1 MEALK
6 FGKAILLVSLCLWT
20 LTVFPQVKEDTI
32 FQSDYLLILNT
43 YTSDAPWSNAIISPV
58 LQWLNMERKTEV
70 YVENMN
76 MLMIDDSLKLADL
89 KTNIFAKYGKKK
101 PKAVLLLGNS
111 MMLFRNEMRE
121 AWGDVPLI
129 LCGEESYMGPDDCY
143 IKKYPVVPSEQV
155 PLTNFT
161 EEYNLTLLQ
170 TRVFI
175 EENVKLLQ
183 HMIPGMKKII
193 LIGDG
198 RYVNQQLNTD
208 MKQLLQKA
216 YPELEYDFYS
226 AANMTTDSLLLK
238 LNKVDSATTGVLLSS
253 WFTRQVVAGNVQLQ
267 ANSFQVISNSV
278 TPIFAL
284 KNSLVVNSGMIGGF
298 MYSQTDFNEQL
309 FKTLSAVL
317 SGVAPRTIPFYI
329 PKGENIFNYPAL
341 LQRNFSPDSC
351 PSGSVFFNRPQT
363 VWQQYGYLF
372 IAIIAFFVILFVVL
386 YQYIRI
392 KALGRVREAQ
402 QTQLETAQELS
413 DLFDNMPII
422 YARERLIRDD
432 EGEIVDMEICS
443 INKHFL
449 KQYESK
455 VDVIGKR
462 ASELFGTNF
471 LASINYVKILDK
483 GKRPITYSFYTPQT
497 NKHQEIVLA
506 LSSKKDYIDVFGVD
520 STDLYHTQQKLNATN
535 QKLIMALE
543 VADIIPWKW
552 DLERRMILCDI
563 NRPIELSTE
572 EQDVTEEQL
581 SVPDAQY
588 FAKIFREDRPRIE
601 KAYQDLITGTIKKVK
616 EEYRVVTRTATGL
629 QTDWVEAQATVAT
642 RDENGRPL
650 TLVGS
655 SLVITA
661 RKALEEEL
669 VSAKDRAEESNR
681 LKSAFLANMS
691 HEIRTPLNAI
701 VGFSGLLPTVEE
713 PEEKEEYITIIENN
727 NKLLLQLVG
736 DILDLSK
743 IESGTLE
750 FAYLPKHLSEILRGI
765 KCSLQARTE
774 EKGLA
779 FSLMEPMPDCC
790 IETDGN
796 RLNQVITNLITN
808 AIKFTDKGG
817 SITFGYTLEKEE
829 NMLRFYVTDTGC
841 GIQEDKL
848 GTVFNRF
855 VKLNSFAQGT
865 GLGLSI
871 CQMIVEHMGGKIGVE
886 SEYGKGS
893 TFWFT
898 LPYHPV
904 KKMQSQEPKFDM
916 MHVHRDDISILIAED
931 NESNYKLFENILH
944 KDFNIIHAWNGQ
956 EAVDLFKEKH
966 PHIVLMDI
974 NMPIM
979 NGYEATKEIRK
990 LSAEIPIIAITAYA
1004 YASDKQRILS
1014 EGFDGYASK
1023 PINANVLKNKL
1034 FEIINKRMVF
1044 F

>member
-1 MEALK
+1 MDALK
-6 FGKAILLVSLCLWT
+6 FRKAALLVSLCLCT
-20 LTVFPQVKEDTI
+20 LTVFPQVKEDSI
-32 FQSDYLLILNT
+32 FNSDYLLILNT
-43 YTSDAPWSNAIISPV
+43 YTSDASWSNAIISPV
-58 LQWLNMERKTEV
+58 LQRLNEERKTGV

-76 MLMIDDSLKLADL
+76 MLMIDDSVKLAEL

-129 LCGEESYMGPDDCY
+129 LCGEETYMGPDDCY
-143 IKKYPVVPSEQV
+143 IKKYPVALSEQV

-170 TRVFI
+170 TQVFI
-175 EENVKLLQ
+175 AENVKLLQ
-183 HMIPGMKKII
+183 RMIPGMKKII

-198 RYVNQQLNTD
+198 RYVNQQLD
-208 MKQLLQKA
+208 ADVKQLLRKEH
-216 YPELEYDFYS
+216 PDMEYDFYS
-226 AANMTTDSLLLK
+226 AANMTTDSLMLE
-238 LNKVDSATTGVLLSS
+238 LNKVDTTTTGVLLSS
-253 WFTRQVVAGNVQLQ
+253 WFTRQVVAGNMMLQ

-278 TPIFAL
+278 IPIFAL

-298 MYSQTDFNEQL
+298 MYSQTDFNEHLLQ
-309 FKTLSAVL
+309 TLSDVL
-317 SGVAPRTIPFYI
+317 SGVDPRTIPFYI
-329 PKGENIFNYPAL
+329 PKGEYVFNYPAL
-341 LQRNFSPDSC
+341 LQRNFSPDNC
-351 PSGSVFFNRPQT
+351 PPGSVFINRPQT

-372 IAIIAFFVILFVVL
+372 IAIGGFFIILFVVL
-386 YQYIRI
+386 YQSVRI

-402 QTQLETAQELS
+402 RTQLETAQELS

-422 YARERLIRDD
+422 YARERLIRNE
-432 EGEIVDMEICS
+432 EGEITDMEICT

-449 KQYESK
+449 QLHESK
-455 VDVIGKR
+455 MNIIGKR
-462 ASELFGTNF
+462 ASELYGTNF
-471 LASINYVKILDK
+471 LTFLNYVKILDRE
-483 GKRPITYSFYTPQT
+483 KRPITYSYYIQET

-506 LSSKKDYIDVFGVD
+506 LSSKKDYIDMFGVD
-520 STDLYHTQQKLNATN
+520 STDLYRTQQKLNATN

-552 DLERRMILCDI
+552 DLERKMILCDI

-581 SVPDAQY
+581 SVPDTQY
-588 FAKIFREDRPRIE
+588 FAKIYREDRPRIE
-601 KAYQDLITGTIKKVK
+601 KAYQDLIEGSIKKVK
-616 EEYRVVTRTATGL
+616 EEYRVITRTATGL
-629 QTDWVEAQATVAT
+629 QADWVEAQATVAT

-661 RKALEEEL
+661 RKALEKEL

-713 PEEKEEYITIIENN
+713 PEEKKEYITIIENN
-727 NKLLLQLVG
+727 NKLLLQLVS

-750 FAYLPKHLSEILRGI
+750 FAYLPKYLGEILHGI
-765 KCSLQARTE
+765 KCSMQPCTE

-779 FSLMEPMPDCC
+779 FNLMDPMPDCC

-796 RLNQVITNLITN
+796 RLNQVITNLLTN
-808 AIKFTDKGG
+808 AIKFTDKG
-817 SITFGYTLEKEE
+817 SITLGYTLEKEE

-848 GTVFNRF
+848 DTVFNRF

-904 KKMQSQEPKFDM
+904 KKVQPQEPRFDM
-916 MHVHRDDISILIAED
+916 VHVHRDDISILIAED
-931 NESNYKLFENILH
+931 NDSNYKLFENILH

-956 EAVDLFKEKH
+956 EAVELFKEKH

-974 NMPIM
+974 NMPVM
-979 NGYEATKEIRK
+979 DGYEATKEIRK

-1004 YASDKQRILS
+1004 YASDEQRILN

-1023 PINANVLKNKL
+1023 PINANVLKMKL
-1034 FEIINKRMVF
+1034 SEIISKRMVF

>member
-6 FGKAILLVSLCLWT
+6 FRKVALLVSLCIWT
-20 LTVFPQVKEDTI
+20 FTAFPQVKEDSI
-32 FQSDYLLILNT
+32 FHNDYLLILNT
-43 YTSDAPWSNAIISPV
+43 YTSDAAWSNAIITPV
-58 LQWLNMERKTEV
+58 LQWVTTEGKAEM

-76 MLMIDDSLKLADL
+76 MLMIDDSLRLAEL

-111 MMLFRNEMRE
+111 MMLFRNEMSE

-143 IKKYPVVPSEQV
+143 IKKYPVAPSEQV

-161 EEYNLTLLQ
+161 KEYNITLLQ

-175 EENVKLLQ
+175 EENVSLMQ
-183 HMIPGMKKII
+183 RMIPGMKKII

-198 RYVNQQLNTD
+198 RYVNQQLDTD
-208 MKQLLQKA
+208 MRQLLRKKF
-216 YPELEYDFYS
+216 PNLEYDFYS
-226 AANMTTDSLLLK
+226 AAKMTTDSLMMK

-278 TPIFAL
+278 IPIFAL
-284 KNSLVVNSGMIGGF
+284 KNALVENSGMIGGF
-298 MYSQTDFNEQL
+298 MYSQTEFDKHLLE
-309 FKTLSAVL
+309 TLSAVM

-329 PKGENIFNYPAL
+329 PEGENIFNYPAL
-341 LQRNFSPDSC
+341 LQRNFSLDNC
-351 PSGSVFFNRPQT
+351 PAGSVFLNRPQT
-363 VWQQYGYLF
+363 VWQEYGYLF
-372 IAIIAFFVILFVVL
+372 IAIGVFFLILFVVL
-386 YQYIRI
+386 YQYTRI

-402 QTQLETAQELS
+402 RTQLETAQELS

-422 YARERLIRDD
+422 YARERLIRNA
-432 EGEIVDMEICS
+432 EGEIVDMEVCS
-443 INKHFL
+443 VNKHFM
-449 KQYESK
+449 KQYEPRMS
-455 VDVIGKR
+455 VIGKR
-462 ASELFGTNF
+462 ASELFGANF
-471 LASINYVKILDK
+471 VGSLNYAKILDK
-483 GKRPITYSFYTPQT
+483 ERRPITYSYYTQQT
-497 NKHQEIVLA
+497 NKYQEIVMA
-506 LSSKKDYIDVFGVD
+506 LSSKKDYVDVFGVD
-520 STDLYHTQQKLNATN
+520 STDLYNTQQKLNATN

-552 DLERRMILCDI
+552 DLKQKMILCDI

-588 FAKIFREDRPRIE
+588 FAKIFKEDRPRIE
-601 KAYQDLITGTIKKVK
+601 KAYHDLITGAIKKVK
-616 EEYRVVTRTATGL
+616 EEYRVVTRTAKGL

-642 RDENGRPL
+642 RDENGCPL

-661 RKALEEEL
+661 RKALEQEL

-750 FAYLPKHLSEILRGI
+750 FAYLPKHLGEILHGI

-774 EKGLA
+774 EKGLT
-779 FSLMEPMPDCC
+779 FSLMNPMPDCC

-796 RLNQVITNLITN
+796 RLNQVITNLLTN

-817 SITFGYTLEKEE
+817 ITFGYTLEKEE

-841 GIQEDKL
+841 GIQEDKV

-855 VKLNSFAQGT
+855 VKLNSFVQGT

-904 KKMQSQEPKFDM
+904 KKVQPQEPKFDM

-931 NESNYKLFENILH
+931 NDSNYKLFENILH

-1004 YASDKQRILS
+1004 YASDEQRILS

-1023 PINANVLKNKL
+1023 PINANVLKMKL
-1034 FEIINKRMVF
+1034 SEIISKRMVF

>member
-1 MEALK
+1 
-6 FGKAILLVSLCLWT
+6 
-20 LTVFPQVKEDTI
+20 
-32 FQSDYLLILNT
+32 
-43 YTSDAPWSNAIISPV
+43 
-58 LQWLNMERKTEV
+58 
-70 YVENMN
+70 
-76 MLMIDDSLKLADL
+76 
-89 KTNIFAKYGKKK
+89 
-101 PKAVLLLGNS
+101 
-111 MMLFRNEMRE
+111 
-121 AWGDVPLI
+121 
-129 LCGEESYMGPDDCY
+129 
-143 IKKYPVVPSEQV
+143 
-155 PLTNFT
+155 
-161 EEYNLTLLQ
+161 
-170 TRVFI
+170 
-175 EENVKLLQ
+175 
-183 HMIPGMKKII
+183 
-193 LIGDG
+193 
-198 RYVNQQLNTD
+198 
-208 MKQLLQKA
+208 
-216 YPELEYDFYS
+216 
-226 AANMTTDSLLLK
+226 
-238 LNKVDSATTGVLLSS
+238 
-253 WFTRQVVAGNVQLQ
+253 
-267 ANSFQVISNSV
+267 
-278 TPIFAL
+278 
-284 KNSLVVNSGMIGGF
+284 
-298 MYSQTDFNEQL
+298 
-309 FKTLSAVL
+309 
-317 SGVAPRTIPFYI
+317 
-329 PKGENIFNYPAL
+329 
-341 LQRNFSPDSC
+341 
-351 PSGSVFFNRPQT
+351 
-363 VWQQYGYLF
+363 
-372 IAIIAFFVILFVVL
+372 
-386 YQYIRI
+386 
-392 KALGRVREAQ
+392 
-402 QTQLETAQELS
+402 
-413 DLFDNMPII
+413 
-422 YARERLIRDD
+422 
-432 EGEIVDMEICS
+432 
-443 INKHFL
+443 
-449 KQYESK
+449 
-455 VDVIGKR
+455 
-462 ASELFGTNF
+462 
-471 LASINYVKILDK
+471 
-483 GKRPITYSFYTPQT
+483 
-497 NKHQEIVLA
+497 
-506 LSSKKDYIDVFGVD
+506 
-520 STDLYHTQQKLNATN
+520 
-535 QKLIMALE
+535 
-543 VADIIPWKW
+543 
-552 DLERRMILCDI
+552 
-563 NRPIELSTE
+563 
-572 EQDVTEEQL
+572 
-581 SVPDAQY
+581 
-588 FAKIFREDRPRIE
+588 
-601 KAYQDLITGTIKKVK
+601 
-616 EEYRVVTRTATGL
+616 
-629 QTDWVEAQATVAT
+629 
-642 RDENGRPL
+642 
-650 TLVGS
+650 
-655 SLVITA
+655 
-661 RKALEEEL
+661 
-669 VSAKDRAEESNR
+669 
-681 LKSAFLANMS
+681 MS

-701 VGFSGLLPTVEE
+701 VGFSGLLTTVEE
-713 PEEKEEYITIIENN
+713 PGEKEEYITIIENN

-848 GTVFNRF
+848 GMVFNRF

-1004 YASDKQRILS
+1004 YASDEQRILS

>member
-1 MEALK
+1 MC
-6 FGKAILLVSLCLWT
+6 LVWT
-20 LTVFPQVKEDTI
+20 ARICITP
-32 FQSDYLLILNT
+32 S
-43 YTSDAPWSNAIISPV
+43 
-58 LQWLNMERKTEV
+58 KTERHKPEV
-70 YVENMN
+70 DYGSRSGRHHSLEVGSGTE
-76 MLMIDDSLKLADL
+76 DDSLRHKSSYRIEHRRTGCYRRA
-89 KTNIFAKYGKKK
+89 TFCAGCT
-101 PKAVLLLGNS
+101 VL
-111 MMLFRNEMRE
+111 
-121 AWGDVPLI
+121 
-129 LCGEESYMGPDDCY
+129 C
-143 IKKYPVVPSEQV
+143 
-155 PLTNFT
+155 
-161 EEYNLTLLQ
+161 
-170 TRVFI
+170 
-175 EENVKLLQ
+175 
-183 HMIPGMKKII
+183 
-193 LIGDG
+193 
-198 RYVNQQLNTD
+198 
-208 MKQLLQKA
+208 
-216 YPELEYDFYS
+216 
-226 AANMTTDSLLLK
+226 
-238 LNKVDSATTGVLLSS
+238 
-253 WFTRQVVAGNVQLQ
+253 
-267 ANSFQVISNSV
+267 
-278 TPIFAL
+278 
-284 KNSLVVNSGMIGGF
+284 
-298 MYSQTDFNEQL
+298 
-309 FKTLSAVL
+309 
-317 SGVAPRTIPFYI
+317 
-329 PKGENIFNYPAL
+329 
-341 LQRNFSPDSC
+341 
-351 PSGSVFFNRPQT
+351 
-363 VWQQYGYLF
+363 
-372 IAIIAFFVILFVVL
+372 
-386 YQYIRI
+386 
-392 KALGRVREAQ
+392 
-402 QTQLETAQELS
+402 
-413 DLFDNMPII
+413 
-422 YARERLIRDD
+422 
-432 EGEIVDMEICS
+432 
-443 INKHFL
+443 
-449 KQYESK
+449 
-455 VDVIGKR
+455 
-462 ASELFGTNF
+462 
-471 LASINYVKILDK
+471 
-483 GKRPITYSFYTPQT
+483 
-497 NKHQEIVLA
+497 
-506 LSSKKDYIDVFGVD
+506 
-520 STDLYHTQQKLNATN
+520 
-535 QKLIMALE
+535 
-543 VADIIPWKW
+543 
-552 DLERRMILCDI
+552 
-563 NRPIELSTE
+563 
-572 EQDVTEEQL
+572 
-581 SVPDAQY
+581 
-588 FAKIFREDRPRIE
+588 KIFREDRPRIE

-904 KKMQSQEPKFDM
+904 KRCS
-916 MHVHRDDISILIAED
+916 RRNRS
-931 NESNYKLFENILH
+931 S
-944 KDFNIIHAWNGQ
+944 
-956 EAVDLFKEKH
+956 
-966 PHIVLMDI
+966 
-974 NMPIM
+974 
-979 NGYEATKEIRK
+979 T
-990 LSAEIPIIAITAYA
+990 
-1004 YASDKQRILS
+1004 
-1014 EGFDGYASK
+1014 
-1023 PINANVLKNKL
+1023 
-1034 FEIINKRMVF
+1034 
-1044 F
+1044 

>member
-6 FGKAILLVSLCLWT
+6 FRKAILLVSLCLWT

-309 FKTLSAVL
+309 LKTLSAVL

-841 GIQEDKL
+841 GIQ
-848 GTVFNRF
+848 
-855 VKLNSFAQGT
+855 LNSFAQGT

-1004 YASDKQRILS
+1004 YASDEQRILS

>member
-1 MEALK
+1 MEALRFRK
-6 FGKAILLVSLCLWT
+6 LALLVGLCFWT
-20 LTVFPQVKEDTI
+20 FTTSSQVKENSI
-32 FQSDYLLILNT
+32 SQSEYLLVLNT
-43 YTSDAPWSNAIISPV
+43 YTSDAAWSNAIISPV
-58 LQWLNMERKTEV
+58 MQWINTDKKMYM

-76 MLMIDDSLKLADL
+76 MLLIDDSLKLAEL
-89 KTNIFAKYGKKK
+89 KTNIFAKYQKKK

-111 MMLFRNEMRE
+111 MLLFRNEMRE
-121 AWGDVPLI
+121 AWGDIPLI
-129 LCGEESYMGPDDCY
+129 LCGEEDYMGPDDCY
-143 IKKYPVVPSEQV
+143 IKKKPVAQSEQV

-161 EEYNLTLLQ
+161 EEYNLTLLH
-170 TRVFI
+170 TCVFV

-183 HMIPGMKKII
+183 HMIPNMKKII

-198 RYVNQQLNTD
+198 RYVNQQLNAD
-208 MKQLLQKA
+208 LKQLLQKK
-216 YPELEYDFYS
+216 YSNLEYDFYS

-238 LNKVDSATTGVLLSS
+238 LSKVNSSTTGVLLSS
-253 WFTRQVVAGNVQLQ
+253 WFTRKVVAGNVQLQ

-284 KNSLVVNSGMIGGF
+284 KNSLVVNSAMIGGF
-298 MYSQTDFNEQL
+298 MYSDAQFDKQL
-309 FKTLSAVL
+309 LKTLSAVF
-317 SGVAPRTIPFYI
+317 SGVAPRTIPFYV
-329 PKGENIFNYPAL
+329 PNGENIFNYPAL
-341 LQRNFSPDSC
+341 LQRDFSPEDC
-351 PSGSVFFNRPQT
+351 PSGSVFLNRPQT
-363 VWQQYGYLF
+363 VWQQYNYLF
-372 IAIIAFFVILFVVL
+372 IIIIAFFIILFVAL
-386 YQYIRI
+386 YQSMRIR
-392 KALGRVREAQ
+392 ALGRVREAQ
-402 QTQLETAQELS
+402 QSQLETAQDLS
-413 DLFDNMPII
+413 DLFDNMPIT
-422 YARERLIRDD
+422 YARERMIRNE
-432 EGEIVDMEICS
+432 EGEIVDMEIS
-443 INKHFL
+443 AVNKHFL
-449 KQYESK
+449 KQHEPEA
-455 VDVIGKR
+455 DVVGKR
-462 ASELFGTNF
+462 VSELFGTNF
-471 LASINYVKILDK
+471 LTSMNYVKILDK
-483 GKRPITYSFYTPQT
+483 EKRPITYSFYTQQT
-497 NKHQEIVLA
+497 NRHQEIVLS

-520 STDLYHTQQKLNATN
+520 STDLYHTQRKLNATN

-552 DLERRMILCDI
+552 DLERKMILCDI

-572 EQDVTEEQL
+572 EEDVTEEQL
-581 SVPDAQY
+581 SVPDVQY
-588 FAKIFREDRPRIE
+588 FAKIYREDRPRIE
-601 KAYQDLITGTIKKVK
+601 KAYQDLIAGSIKKVK

-629 QTDWVEAQATVAT
+629 QTNWVEAQATVAT

-650 TLVGS
+650 TLIGS

-661 RKALEEEL
+661 RKALEQEL

-750 FAYLPKHLSEILRGI
+750 FTYLPKHLCEILHSI
-765 KCSLQARTE
+765 KSSLQARTE

-779 FSLMEPMPDCC
+779 FNLMDPIPDCC

-796 RLNQVITNLITN
+796 RLSQVITNLLTN
-808 AIKFTDKGG
+808 AIKFTDTGN
-817 SITFGYTLEKEE
+817 ITLGYTLEKEQK
-829 NMLRFYVTDTGC
+829 MLRFYVTDTGC
-841 GIQEDKL
+841 GIQADKL

-871 CQMIVEHMGGKIGVE
+871 CQMIVEHMGGKMGVE

-898 LPYHPV
+898 LPYKPV
-904 KKMQSQEPKFDM
+904 QKVQARETKFDV
-916 MHVHRDDISILIAED
+916 VHLHRKDISILIAED
-931 NESNYKLFENILH
+931 NESNFKLFENILH

-966 PHIVLMDI
+966 PHIILMDI
-974 NMPIM
+974 NMPVM
-979 NGYEATKEIRK
+979 DGYEATKEIRK
-990 LSAEIPIIAITAYA
+990 LSTEIPIIAITAYA
-1004 YASDKQRILS
+1004 YASDEQRILN

-1023 PINANVLKNKL
+1023 PINANALKSKL
-1034 FEIINKRMVF
+1034 SEIISKRMVF

>member
-6 FGKAILLVSLCLWT
+6 FRKAILLVSLCLWT

-155 PLTNFT
+155 LLTNFT

-309 FKTLSAVL
+309 LKTLSAVL

-341 LQRNFSPDSC
+341 LQRNFSQDSC

-979 NGYEATKEIRK
+979 TD
-990 LSAEIPIIAITAYA
+990 T
-1004 YASDKQRILS
+1004 KQRKRYANYLPKFLS
-1014 EGFDGYASK
+1014 S
-1023 PINANVLKNKL
+1023 LSRL
-1034 FEIINKRMVF
+1034 MLMLRMSSVF
-1044 F
+1044 LAKGSTAMLPNRSMLMC

>member
-6 FGKAILLVSLCLWT
+6 FRKAILLVSLCLWT

-309 FKTLSAVL
+309 LKTLSAVL

-535 QKLIMALE
+535 
-543 VADIIPWKW
+543 
-552 DLERRMILCDI
+552 
-563 NRPIELSTE
+563 
-572 EQDVTEEQL
+572 
-581 SVPDAQY
+581 
-588 FAKIFREDRPRIE
+588 
-601 KAYQDLITGTIKKVK
+601 
-616 EEYRVVTRTATGL
+616 
-629 QTDWVEAQATVAT
+629 
-642 RDENGRPL
+642 
-650 TLVGS
+650 
-655 SLVITA
+655 
-661 RKALEEEL
+661 
-669 VSAKDRAEESNR
+669 
-681 LKSAFLANMS
+681 
-691 HEIRTPLNAI
+691 
-701 VGFSGLLPTVEE
+701 
-713 PEEKEEYITIIENN
+713 
-727 NKLLLQLVG
+727 
-736 DILDLSK
+736 
-743 IESGTLE
+743 
-750 FAYLPKHLSEILRGI
+750 
-765 KCSLQARTE
+765 
-774 EKGLA
+774 
-779 FSLMEPMPDCC
+779 
-790 IETDGN
+790 
-796 RLNQVITNLITN
+796 
-808 AIKFTDKGG
+808 
-817 SITFGYTLEKEE
+817 
-829 NMLRFYVTDTGC
+829 
-841 GIQEDKL
+841 
-848 GTVFNRF
+848 
-855 VKLNSFAQGT
+855 
-865 GLGLSI
+865 
-871 CQMIVEHMGGKIGVE
+871 
-886 SEYGKGS
+886 
-893 TFWFT
+893 
-898 LPYHPV
+898 
-904 KKMQSQEPKFDM
+904 
-916 MHVHRDDISILIAED
+916 
-931 NESNYKLFENILH
+931 
-944 KDFNIIHAWNGQ
+944 
-956 EAVDLFKEKH
+956 
-966 PHIVLMDI
+966 
-974 NMPIM
+974 
-979 NGYEATKEIRK
+979 
-990 LSAEIPIIAITAYA
+990 
-1004 YASDKQRILS
+1004 
-1014 EGFDGYASK
+1014 
-1023 PINANVLKNKL
+1023 
-1034 FEIINKRMVF
+1034 
-1044 F
+1044 